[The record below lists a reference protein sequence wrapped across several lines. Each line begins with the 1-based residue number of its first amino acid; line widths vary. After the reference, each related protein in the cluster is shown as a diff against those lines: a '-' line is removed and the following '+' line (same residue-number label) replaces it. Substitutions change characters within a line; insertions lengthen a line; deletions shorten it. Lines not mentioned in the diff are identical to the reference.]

1 MKKIIRN
8 LLLLV
13 LPFLC
18 IVLINEVSR
27 PTIKEKPFSRY
38 SNTMNSGQKL
48 KNKCSWECHE
58 NTDHCKR
65 NHVKMLSP
73 YFSLTDR
80 IYNGVIK
87 ILQNDE
93 EEFSFYQITNVVFLV
108 LVIPLFILLLLAKS
122 LSIQDQIRQLKAKS

>member
-1 MKKIIRN
+1 MKIIRN

-27 PTIKEKPFSRY
+27 PTIKEKPFSLY

-58 NTDHCKR
+58 NTSYCKR
-65 NHVKMLSP
+65 YHVKLLSP
-73 YFSLTDR
+73 YFSITDR
-80 IYNGVIK
+80 LYCGVIEV
-87 ILQNDE
+87 LQNE
-93 EEFSFYQITNVVFLV
+93 EDEFSFYQIMNVVFLV
-108 LVIPLFILLLLAKS
+108 LVIPLLIWLLLAKS